1 MKQMAQNPGTPLYW
15 TAFNTVTAHRMN
27 SGHSQKSS
35 TGGTSREADFA
46 VVIANH
52 ALKTVV
58 SGHETI
64 DDDVVAFEKVLHSS
78 LILRSQQVED
88 RLVDFFPR
96 CRSGA
101 FIEFPMSSDIK
112 LEEIQTLH
120 VQPLMSETGNE
131 VVRSGVV
138 NETIHLS
145 A

>member
-1 MKQMAQNPGTPLYW
+1 MKQMAQNPGTPLYR
-15 TAFNTVTAHRMN
+15 TAFNTITAHSMN

-35 TGGTSREADFA
+35 TGGACREADLA
-46 VVIANH
+46 VVITNH
-52 ALKTVV
+52 ALQTVV

-64 DDDVVAFEKVLHSS
+64 DNDVVAFEQVLQLS

-88 RLVDFFPR
+88 RLINLFP
-96 CRSGA
+96 CYHSSA
-101 FIEFPMSSDIK
+101 FIEFPRSSDIK

>member
-1 MKQMAQNPGTPLYW
+1 MKQMAQNPSTPLYR
-15 TAFNTVTAHRMN
+15 TAFNTITAHRMN

-52 ALKTVV
+52 ALQTVV

-64 DDDVVAFEKVLHSS
+64 DNDIVAFKKVLQLS

-88 RLVDFFPR
+88 RLIDFFP
-96 CRSGA
+96 CYRSGA
-101 FIEFPMSSDIK
+101 FIEFPMSPDIK

-131 VVRSGVV
+131 VVGSGVV
-138 NETIHLS
+138 NEAIHLS